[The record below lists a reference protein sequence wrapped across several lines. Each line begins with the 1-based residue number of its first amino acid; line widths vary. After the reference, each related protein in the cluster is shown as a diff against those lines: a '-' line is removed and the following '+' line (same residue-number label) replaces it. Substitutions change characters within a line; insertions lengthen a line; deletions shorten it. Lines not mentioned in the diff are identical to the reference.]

1 MKKLFTHD
9 DGDGALIASALVK
22 LTVPSGK
29 TSNVGPRVYR
39 VILDGKDAEEMS
51 EKIAAYVETLK
62 PHYRNLHKVE
72 PDVEWEILCDGECI
86 GIGSVKPSGRK
97 WSFTRTGEETE
108 E

>member
-9 DGDGALIASALVK
+9 DGDGAIIASAFIK
-22 LTVPSGK
+22 ITTPSGD
-29 TSNVGPRVYR
+29 VGPRVYR
-39 VILDGKDAEEMS
+39 VILDGVDAEELNQ
-51 EKIAAYVETLK
+51 KIADYVETLK

-97 WSFTRTGEETE
+97 WSFTRVQETE

>member
-9 DGDGALIASALVK
+9 GEKAIIASALVK
-22 LTVPSGK
+22 ITTPSGD
-29 TSNVGPRVYR
+29 VGPRVYR
-39 VILDGKDAEEMS
+39 VILDGVNAKEINQ
-51 EKIAAYVETLK
+51 KIADYVETLK

-86 GIGSVKPSGRK
+86 GIGSVKPSQ
-97 WSFTRTGEETE
+97 ETE